1 MPIADVN
8 WILSSTVQ
16 SGAALVAIVGG
27 LLGSR
32 YVALDAEQQAARRRL
47 DQVKA
52 RLESART
59 RVTNAREGL
68 DNFRVR
74 GLLYRGKC
82 YEAIYNSGSRMTI
95 DELLE
100 ETQLDDKDVPRDV
113 LEEHFDLLRDEVGLA
128 KKTLSSLIEEIGTT
142 GDWSSFRR
150 SHKIATS
157 HDAAW
162 KWTYDH
168 VSEIL
173 KARRREEEQKSRN
186 PYDLRSLLH
195 TPDMSKFANAAA
207 MRTVWAGTESRLIT
221 AKEDAESE
229 VARLEGELHA
239 ASMHADDVAQ
249 PEGFSLALSVLAY
262 ISLVSIV
269 IPTGLMIAGPIAL
282 PQWSRI
288 LVALLFLSGVGLLM
302 RYLFVYAAYL
312 RQPSKNKALPTS
324 ILGLLRRTHRPRG
337 RKGAAPPR
345 S

>member
-68 DNFRVR
+68 GNFGVR
-74 GLLYRGKC
+74 GLLDREEC
-82 YEAIYNSGSRMTI
+82 YEAIFDSDSRMTI

-113 LEEHFDLLRDEVGLA
+113 LEEHFYLLRDEVGLA
-128 KKTLSSLIEEIGTT
+128 KKTLSSLIDETGTT
-142 GDWSSFRR
+142 GDWGSFRR
-150 SHKIATS
+150 SRKSANS
-157 HDAAW
+157 HYAAW

-173 KARRREEEQKSRN
+173 KARRREEERKSRN
-186 PYDLRSLLH
+186 TYDFGSVLNSA
-195 TPDMSKFANAAA
+195 DMSRFTIPAAI
-207 MRTVWAGTESRLIT
+207 RTVSAGTESRLIT

-229 VARLEGELHA
+229 VARLEGELRA
-239 ASMHADDVAQ
+239 ASMHVDDVAQ

-262 ISLVSIV
+262 ISVVSIV
-269 IPTGLMIAGPIAL
+269 VPTGLMTLGPIAL

-288 LVALLFLSGVGLLM
+288 LVALLFFSGVGLLM

-312 RQPSKNKALPTS
+312 RQPSKIKALPTS
-324 ILGLLRRTHRPRG
+324 IWGLLRRTHGLQG
-337 RKGAAPPR
+337 REGAA
-345 S
+345 